1 MVYGS
6 HVFNHRQLNA
16 SFKFRFARDFLIGID
31 PQHEHFRS
39 AENVY
44 LTKQNAEYRF

>member
-1 MVYGS
+1 VQTRYETREYDL
-6 HVFNHRQLNA
+6 VN
-16 SFKFRFARDFLIGID
+16 RFARDFLIGID